1 MNILDKIVAR
11 KRQEVIENKS
21 KTATAVLEQS
31 EFFDRSCYS
40 LREALTNPDKVGVIA
55 EFKRRSPSKG
65 ILNVDADVAATT
77 QAYVQAG
84 ASVLSVLTDVDF
96 FMGCNENVMKARR
109 ANQVPILRKDFTID
123 EYQILE
129 AKAMGADVILLIAA
143 ILSPEEINR
152 LAAFAHSLGLSVL
165 LEVHNK
171 QELLRSISPH
181 CDAIGVNN
189 RNLNDFTVNVETSFE
204 LVELIPTDFVK
215 VSESAISK
223 AETIID
229 LKQAGYSGFLIGET
243 FMKTSD
249 PGKACKEL
257 IEQVYKLESSKVK
270 G

>member
-11 KRQEVIENKS
+11 KREEVTENKA
-21 KTATAVLEQS
+21 KTSISILEQR

-40 LREALTNPDKVGVIA
+40 LREALTNSEKVGIIA

-65 ILNVDADVAATT
+65 ILNADAEVAATT

-84 ASVLSVLTDVDF
+84 ASVLSVLSDVDF
-96 FMGCNENVMKARR
+96 FMGCDENVMKARR
-109 ANQVPILRKDFTID
+109 ANQVPILRKDFMID

-129 AKAMGADVILLIAA
+129 AKAMGADIILLIAA

-152 LAAFAHSLGLSVL
+152 LGAFAHSLGMSVL

-171 QELLRSISPH
+171 QELLRSITPH

-189 RNLNDFTVNVETSFE
+189 RNLNDFTVSVETSFE
-204 LVELIPTDFVK
+204 LAELIPNDFIK
-215 VSESAISK
+215 VSESAISQ

-257 IEQVYKLESSKVK
+257 IDQVYKLEGLK
-270 G
+270 